1 MQPYAENEQCRKVEH
16 VVKAGGSIVMGG
28 THAYLTTAEVA
39 DYLRLKERKVYDLV
53 SQGQIP
59 CSRITGKLLFPRQQ
73 IDLWVLSHLEGDQ
86 AQRLTVPLVV
96 AGSQDP
102 LLEWAIRESG
112 SDLAMLCQGSG
123 DGVRRL
129 LDGKAML
136 AGIHLLDATTRRYNE
151 PIALGLSGVRDLLIV
166 RWATRQQGL
175 LIPFDNPLK
184 IAALNDLQ
192 RPNVRVAHRQPEA
205 GAARLLS
212 CLLQQ
217 AGMDSSAIN
226 WAPHPSLSEDDLA
239 LSICQG
245 EADVGLGVEA
255 AAHRQQLGFVPLCE
269 EPFDLIMQRR
279 SYFEPAVQRLLAFT
293 QQKRFIHRAAALG
306 GYNINELGKIIYN
319 A

>member
-1 MQPYAENEQCRKVEH
+1 MTERH
-16 VVKAGGSIVMGG
+16 V
-28 THAYLTTAEVA
+28 YLTTAEVA

-86 AQRLTVPLVV
+86 AQRFSLPLVV

-102 LLEWAIRESG
+102 LLEWAIRESS

-136 AGIHLLDATTRRYNE
+136 AGIHLLDPISQRYNE
-151 PIALGLSGVRDLLIV
+151 PGALGLSGMRDLLIV
-166 RWATRQQGL
+166 HWATRRQGL
-175 LIPFDNPLK
+175 LLPIDNPLK
-184 IAALNDLQ
+184 IAGLSDLQ
-192 RPNVRVAHRQPEA
+192 KANIRVAHRQPDA

-212 CLLQQ
+212 CLLSQ
-217 AGMDSSAIN
+217 AGIDSSTLN
-226 WAPHPSLSEDDLA
+226 WAPHASLSEDDLA
-239 LSICQG
+239 LSVRQG

-279 SYFEPAVQRLLAFT
+279 SYFEPPIQRLLAFT
-293 QQKRFIHRAAALG
+293 HQSRFAERAAQLG
-306 GYNINELGKIIYN
+306 GYNLAETGKIVHN

>member
-1 MQPYAENEQCRKVEH
+1 MAEQY
-16 VVKAGGSIVMGG
+16 
-28 THAYLTTAEVA
+28 AYLTTAEVA

-53 SQGQIP
+53 RQGQIP
-59 CSRITGKLLFPRQQ
+59 CSRVTGKLLFPRQQ

-86 AQRLTVPLVV
+86 AQRLSVPLVV

-102 LLEWAIRESG
+102 LLEWSIRESG

-129 LDGKAML
+129 IDGKAML
-136 AGIHLLDATTRRYNE
+136 AGIHLLDASSQRYNE
-151 PIALGLSGVRDLLIV
+151 PSLLGLSGMRDLLIV
-166 RWATRQQGL
+166 HWAKRRQGL
-175 LIPFDNPLK
+175 LLPVDNPLK
-184 IAALNDLQ
+184 ITGLSDLK
-192 RPNVRVAHRQPEA
+192 RPDVRVAHRQPDA

-217 AGMDSSAIN
+217 AGIESSALN
-226 WAPHPSLSEDDLA
+226 WAPHASLSEDDLA
-239 LSICQG
+239 LSIGQG

-255 AAHRQQLGFVPLCE
+255 AAHRQQLGFIPLCD

-279 SYFEPAVQRLLAFT
+279 SYFEPALQRLLAFT
-293 QQKRFIHRAAALG
+293 QQARFAERAAMLG
-306 GYNINELGKIIYN
+306 GYDIGEAGKIVYN

>member
-1 MQPYAENEQCRKVEH
+1 MSER
-16 VVKAGGSIVMGG
+16 
-28 THAYLTTAEVA
+28 HAYLTTAEVA

-53 SQGQIP
+53 RQGQIP
-59 CSRITGKLLFPRQQ
+59 CSRVTGKLLFPRQQ
-73 IDLWVLSHLEGDQ
+73 IDLWVLNHLEGDQ
-86 AQRLTVPLVV
+86 AQRLSVPLVV

-136 AGIHLLDATTRRYNE
+136 AGIHLLDATTQRYNE
-151 PIALGLSGVRDLLIV
+151 PGALGLSGMRDLLIV
-166 RWATRQQGL
+166 PWAKRRQGL
-175 LIPFDNPLK
+175 LLPADNPLK
-184 IAALNDLQ
+184 IAGLGDLK
-192 RPNVRVAHRQPEA
+192 RTDVRVAHRQPDA

-217 AGMDSSAIN
+217 AGVESSTLN
-226 WAPHPSLSEDDLA
+226 WAPHASLSEDDLA
-239 LSICQG
+239 LSIGQG

-255 AAHRQQLGFVPLCE
+255 AAHRQQLGFIPLCE

-279 SYFEPAVQRLLAFT
+279 SYFEPAVQQLMAFA
-293 QQKRFIHRAAALG
+293 QQARFAERSIQLG
-306 GYNINELGKIIYN
+306 GYTIAETGKIVHN

>member
-1 MQPYAENEQCRKVEH
+1 MVT
-16 VVKAGGSIVMGG
+16 S

-39 DYLRLKERKVYDLV
+39 TYLRLKERKVYDLV

-59 CSRITGKLLFPRQQ
+59 CSRVTGKLLFPLQQ

-86 AQRLTVPLVV
+86 VQRLSVPLVV

-102 LLEWAIRESG
+102 LLEWSIRESG
-112 SDLAMLCQGSG
+112 SDLATLCQGSG

-136 AGIHLLDATTRRYNE
+136 AGIHLLDAATQRYNE
-151 PIALGLSGVRDLLIV
+151 PSVLGLSGMRDLLIV
-166 RWATRQQGL
+166 RWAKRRQGL
-175 LIPFDNPLK
+175 LVRADNPLK
-184 IAALNDLQ
+184 INALKDLQ
-192 RPNVRVAHRQPEA
+192 QSNVRVAHRQPDA
-205 GAARLLS
+205 GAAKLLNY
-212 CLLQQ
+212 LLEQ
-217 AGMDSSAIN
+217 AGIDSSAID
-226 WAPHPSLSEDDLA
+226 WTSHPSLSEDDLA

-255 AAHRQQLGFVPLCE
+255 AAHRQQLGFIPLCE

-279 SYFEPAVQRLLAFT
+279 NYFEPAVQRLFAFT
-293 QQKRFIHRAAALG
+293 LQARFIHRAEALG
-306 GYNINELGKIIYN
+306 GYDISELGKVIYN

>member
-1 MQPYAENEQCRKVEH
+1 MSER
-16 VVKAGGSIVMGG
+16 
-28 THAYLTTAEVA
+28 HAYLTTAEVA

-53 SQGQIP
+53 RQGQIP
-59 CSRITGKLLFPRQQ
+59 CSRVTGKLLFPRQQ
-73 IDLWVLSHLEGDQ
+73 IDLWVLNHLEGDQ
-86 AQRLTVPLVV
+86 ARRLSVPLVV

-129 LDGKAML
+129 LDGKAMV
-136 AGIHLLDATTRRYNE
+136 AGIHLLDATTQRYND
-151 PIALGLSGVRDLLIV
+151 PGALGLSGMRDLLIV
-166 RWATRQQGL
+166 HWAKRRQGL
-175 LIPFDNPLK
+175 LLPADNPLR
-184 IAALNDLQ
+184 ITGLSDLK
-192 RPNVRVAHRQPEA
+192 RTDVRVAHRQPDA

-217 AGMDSSAIN
+217 GGIESSSLN
-226 WAPHPSLSEDDLA
+226 WAPHASLSEDDLA
-239 LSICQG
+239 LSIEQG

-255 AAHRQQLGFVPLCE
+255 AAHRQQLGFIPLCE

-279 SYFEPAVQRLLAFT
+279 SYFEPSVQRLLAFAHQARFTERAT
-293 QQKRFIHRAAALG
+293 QLG
-306 GYNINELGKIIYN
+306 GYNLAETGRIMHN

>member
-1 MQPYAENEQCRKVEH
+1 MSEL
-16 VVKAGGSIVMGG
+16 
-28 THAYLTTAEVA
+28 HAYLTTAEVA

-53 SQGQIP
+53 RQGQIP
-59 CSRITGKLLFPRQQ
+59 CSRVTGKLLFPRQQ

-86 AQRLTVPLVV
+86 AQRLSVPLVV

-136 AGIHLLDATTRRYNE
+136 AGIHLLDASTQRYNE
-151 PIALGLSGVRDLLIV
+151 PSALGLSGMRDLLIV
-166 RWATRQQGL
+166 RWAKRRQGL
-175 LIPFDNPLK
+175 LLPTSNPLN
-184 IAALNDLQ
+184 IIGLSDLK
-192 RPNVRVAHRQPEA
+192 RTNLRVAHRQPDA
-205 GAARLLS
+205 GAAKLLN
-212 CLLQQ
+212 CLLQR
-217 AGMDSSAIN
+217 AGIEPSALN

-255 AAHRQQLGFVPLCE
+255 AAHRQQLAFIPVCE

-279 SYFEPAVQRLLAFT
+279 SYFEPTVQRLLTFT
-293 QQKRFIHRAAALG
+293 HQTRFTERANTLG
-306 GYNINELGKIIYN
+306 GYDISEIGSIIYN

>member
-1 MQPYAENEQCRKVEH
+1 MSER
-16 VVKAGGSIVMGG
+16 
-28 THAYLTTAEVA
+28 HAYLTTAEVA

-53 SQGQIP
+53 RQGQIP
-59 CSRITGKLLFPRQQ
+59 CSRVTGKLLFPRQQ
-73 IDLWVLSHLEGDQ
+73 IDLWVLNHLEGDQ
-86 AQRLTVPLVV
+86 AQRLSVPLVV

-136 AGIHLLDATTRRYNE
+136 AGIHLLDATTQRYNE
-151 PIALGLSGVRDLLIV
+151 PGALGLSGMRDLLIV
-166 RWATRQQGL
+166 HWAKRRQGL
-175 LIPFDNPLK
+175 LLPADNPLK
-184 IAALNDLQ
+184 IAGLGDLK
-192 RPNVRVAHRQPEA
+192 RTDVRVAHRQPDA

-217 AGMDSSAIN
+217 AGVESSTLN
-226 WAPHPSLSEDDLA
+226 WAPHASLSEDDLA
-239 LSICQG
+239 LSIGQG

-255 AAHRQQLGFVPLCE
+255 AAHRQQLGFIPLCE

-279 SYFEPAVQRLLAFT
+279 SYFEPAVQQLMAFA
-293 QQKRFIHRAAALG
+293 QQARFAERSIQLG
-306 GYNINELGKIIYN
+306 GYTIAETGKIVHN

>member
-1 MQPYAENEQCRKVEH
+1 MTERH
-16 VVKAGGSIVMGG
+16 
-28 THAYLTTAEVA
+28 TYLTTAEVA

-53 SQGQIP
+53 SQGLIP
-59 CSRITGKLLFPRQQ
+59 CSRATGKLLFPRQQ
-73 IDLWVLSHLEGDQ
+73 IDLWVLSHLDGEQ
-86 AQRLTVPLVV
+86 AQRLSVPLVV

-136 AGIHLLDATTRRYNE
+136 AGIHLLDPDTQRYNE
-151 PIALGLSGVRDLLIV
+151 PSAIGLSGMRDLLMV
-166 RWATRQQGL
+166 HWAKRRQGL
-175 LIPFDNPLK
+175 LLPGNNPLN
-184 IAALNDLQ
+184 IMGLSDLQ
-192 RPNVRVAHRQPEA
+192 RPHIRVAHRQPDA

-217 AGMDSSAIN
+217 AGIDSSALN
-226 WAPHPSLSEDDLA
+226 WAPHASLSEDDLA
-239 LSICQG
+239 LSISQG

-255 AAHRQQLGFVPLCE
+255 AAHRQQLAFIPLHN
-269 EPFDLIMQRR
+269 EPFDLVMQRR
-279 SYFEPAVQRLLAFT
+279 SYFESPFQRLLAFT
-293 QQKRFIHRAAALG
+293 HNARFAERATQLG
-306 GYNINELGKIIYN
+306 GYDISELGKISYN